1 MVCFWVGVD
10 ILNHRSQSLLHTN
23 IPLKILMQFW
33 VITSINWEQAE
44 VEVNREHHNMPQ
56 FISRKQEIKMLFI
69 KTEISEERDERNIN
83 Y

>member
-1 MVCFWVGVD
+1 M
-10 ILNHRSQSLLHTN
+10 
-23 IPLKILMQFW
+23 
-33 VITSINWEQAE
+33 
-44 VEVNREHHNMPQ
+44 NREHHNIAQ